1 MLNNLKKKIKEKK
14 GFTLVE
20 VIVVMTIIVT
30 LIAIV
35 GPNTIGYINSAR
47 TTSNKATARAVY
59 IASMQVAADAAMKN
73 TPLNT
78 EADVKNAIKA
88 ANLLQGDAET
98 ILKDT
103 TISYD
108 PKNYII
114 NGVTYLGEKYP
125 EDGEAPATTQ

>member
-1 MLNNLKKKIKEKK
+1 MINKFKNKFKDKK

-47 TTSNKATARAVY
+47 TTSNKATARSVY

-73 TPLNT
+73 VQLAT
-78 EADVKNAIKA
+78 EQDVKNAIIS
-88 ANLLQGDAET
+88 ANLLQGDAEA

-108 PKNYII
+108 SKNYII
-114 NGVTYLGEKYP
+114 NSVTYLGEKYP
-125 EDGEAPATTQ
+125 EDGEAQPTT

>member
-1 MLNNLKKKIKEKK
+1 MINKIKNKLRDKK

-35 GPNTIGYINSAR
+35 GPNTLGYINSAK

-73 TPLNT
+73 VKLSS
-78 EADVKNAIKA
+78 EADVKNAIKSA
-88 ANLLQGDAET
+88 KLLQGDAEE
-98 ILKDT
+98 ILKDAV
-103 TISYD
+103 ISYD
-108 PKNYII
+108 PKNYIV
-114 NGVTYLGEKYP
+114 NSVQYLGEKYP
-125 EDGEAPATTQ
+125 EDGTATEN

>member
-1 MLNNLKKKIKEKK
+1 MLGIIKSKIKEKK

-20 VIVVMTIIVT
+20 VIVVMTIIIT

-73 TPLNT
+73 KTLAT
-78 EADVKNAIKA
+78 DQDVKNAIKEA
-88 ANLLQGDAET
+88 KLLQGDAEA

-103 TISYD
+103 TINYD

-114 NGVTYLGEKYP
+114 NSVTYLGEKYP
-125 EDGEAPATTQ
+125 EDGQEAPTS

>member
-1 MLNNLKKKIKEKK
+1 MINKIRKKFKDKK

-47 TTSNKATARAVY
+47 STSNKSTARSVY

-73 TPLNT
+73 TQLAT
-78 EADVKNAIKA
+78 EQDIKNAIKE
-88 ANLLQGDAET
+88 ANLLQGDAEA

-108 PKNYII
+108 AKNYII
-114 NGVTYLGEKYP
+114 NSVTYLGEKYP
-125 EDGEAPATTQ
+125 EDGQS